1 MYGMAKPL
9 ADSIGATVVK
19 VGTTTTTTTTEMVCL
34 YGFERTIGQKIAVL
48 VLRAGFCIVDHR
60 YFHSVVSRNNSP
72 EQKKNPVFDLEDAA
86 NIQIKLKF
94 DPKDVLA
101 ERGSSELLR
110 AYESVAVHM
119 PLIHDKS
126 DSIFLTAI
134 VVETSADHGKA
145 SKMVV
150 VVVVVPTFTT
160 VAPIESAKGL
170 AMPYICTVKTTIR
183 QSNNLGNIT

>member
-1 MYGMAKPL
+1 MCRSESVEVCLSKRMSLLHVMLPKLLLCLIVVLTVQMYGMAKPL

-119 PLIHDKS
+119 PLS
-126 DSIFLTAI
+126 ELCY
-134 VVETSADHGKA
+134 
-145 SKMVV
+145 
-150 VVVVVPTFTT
+150 
-160 VAPIESAKGL
+160 L
-170 AMPYICTVKTTIR
+170 R
-183 QSNNLGNIT
+183 